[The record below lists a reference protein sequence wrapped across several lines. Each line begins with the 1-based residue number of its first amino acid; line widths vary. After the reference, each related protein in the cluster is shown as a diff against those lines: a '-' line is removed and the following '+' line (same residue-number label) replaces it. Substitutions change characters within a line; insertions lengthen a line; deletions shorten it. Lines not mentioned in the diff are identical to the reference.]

1 MMERGV
7 IDRFE
12 GELVVIEFGDKT
24 RDISRSLLP
33 KNAKAGDSVVLDKDG
48 SIRVDQADTKKR
60 TKEIDKLMDEL
71 FE

>member
-12 GELVVIEFGDKT
+12 GELAVIEFGDKM
-24 RDISRSLLP
+24 RDISRSMLP
-33 KNAKAGDSVVLDKDG
+33 KNAKVGDSVVVDKDG

-60 TKEIDKLMDEL
+60 TKEIDELMDEL

>member
-12 GELVVIEFGDKT
+12 GELAVIEFGDKA

-33 KNAKAGDSVVLDKDG
+33 INAKAGDSVVIDEDG

-60 TKEIDKLMDEL
+60 MKEIDELMDEL